1 MKKKQHFLAEP
12 DISRKCVEKTMF
24 RDILKENQSAIVDR
38 WLADTLATYQSSAAR
53 LFRLTRDPFA
63 NPVGNA
69 LMKGLAGIF
78 ECLLAE
84 RPFESIRG
92 NLDEII
98 KIRAVQDFSPS
109 QALSFVFLL
118 KNAVRVEL
126 GGKIDNPE
134 LLADLAQFESR
145 IDQVAL
151 LSFEIYTNCREQVY
165 NLRVD
170 EVKRSVSA
178 ILTTFCRNGI
188 KLDLAPEPPCDKNEL

>member
-1 MKKKQHFLAEP
+1 MK
-12 DISRKCVEKTMF
+12 IMF
-24 RDILKENQSAIVDR
+24 RDILKESQSAIVDR
-38 WLADTLATYQSSAAR
+38 WLADTLATYQSGAAE
-53 LFRLTRDPFA
+53 FFEHTKDPFA

-69 LMKGLAGIF
+69 LIKGLTGLF

-84 RPFESIRG
+84 RPLESTRG

-126 GGKIDNPE
+126 GGKVVNLE

-151 LSFEIYTNCREQVY
+151 LAFESYTNCREQVY

-178 ILTTFCRNGI
+178 IVTTFCRKGI
-188 KLDLAPEPPCDKNEL
+188 KPDSASEPPCDKNES

>member
-1 MKKKQHFLAEP
+1 MKIIF
-12 DISRKCVEKTMF
+12 T
-24 RDILKENQSAIVDR
+24 DILKESQSAIVDR
-38 WLADTLATYQSSAAR
+38 WLIDTLATYQSSAAE
-53 LFRLTRDPFA
+53 LFRLTKDPFA
-63 NPVGNA
+63 NPVGNT
-69 LMKGLAGIF
+69 LMKGMAEILK
-78 ECLLAE
+78 CLLAKKAL
-84 RPFESIRG
+84 ESVRG
-92 NLDEII
+92 NLEEII

-126 GGKIDNPE
+126 GGKVVNPE

-151 LSFEIYTNCREQVY
+151 LAFEIYTNCREQVY

-178 ILTTFCRNGI
+178 IVTTFCRKGI
-188 KLDLAPEPPCDKNEL
+188 KPDLASEPPCDKNEL

>member
-1 MKKKQHFLAEP
+1 MK
-12 DISRKCVEKTMF
+12 IMF
-24 RDILKENQSAIVDR
+24 RDILKESQSAIVDR
-38 WLADTLATYQSSAAR
+38 WLADTLATYQSGAAE
-53 LFRLTRDPFA
+53 FFQHTKDPFA

-69 LMKGLAGIF
+69 LIKGMAGIF

-84 RPFESIRG
+84 RPLESTRG

-134 LLADLAQFESR
+134 LLADLAEFESR

-151 LSFEIYTNCREQVY
+151 LAFEIYTNCREQVY

-178 ILTTFCRNGI
+178 IMTRFNRNGI
-188 KLDLAPEPPCDKNEL
+188 KPDSASEPPCDKNEL

>member
-1 MKKKQHFLAEP
+1 MLTLCPKCIKKIML
-12 DISRKCVEKTMF
+12 
-24 RDILKENQSAIVDR
+24 RDILKESQSAIVKR
-38 WLADTLATYQSSAAR
+38 WLADTLATYQSGAAEF
-53 LFRLTRDPFA
+53 LQHTQNPFA

-69 LMKGLAGIF
+69 LIKGITGIF

-84 RPFESIRG
+84 RPIESARG

-126 GGKIDNPE
+126 GGKIHNPE
-134 LLADLAQFESR
+134 LLADLAEFESR

-151 LSFEIYTNCREQVY
+151 LAFEIYINCREQVY

-170 EVKRSVSA
+170 EVKRSVSG
-178 ILTTFCRNGI
+178 IMMRFNRNGI
-188 KLDLAPEPPCDKNEL
+188 KPDLASEPPCDKNEL

>member
-1 MKKKQHFLAEP
+1 
-12 DISRKCVEKTMF
+12 MF
-24 RDILKENQSAIVDR
+24 SDILREKQSAVLGR
-38 WLADTLATYQSSAAR
+38 WLADTLATYQSGAAE
-53 LFRLTRDPFA
+53 FFQHTKDAFA

-69 LMKGLAGIF
+69 LTKGMAGIF

-84 RPFESIRG
+84 TPLASTRN

-98 KIRAVQDFSPS
+98 RIRAVQDFSPS

-126 GGKIDNPE
+126 GEKIVNSE

-151 LSFEIYTNCREQVY
+151 LAFEIYTNCREQVY
-165 NLRVD
+165 NLRMD

-178 ILTTFCRNGI
+178 IVTTFCRKGI
-188 KLDLAPEPPCDKNEL
+188 KPDLASDAFRQNEL